1 MIPAFDYFKVVAPV
15 KAQAIYHLRTIC
27 SLHLEIRS
35 VFGPI
40 NLNLFVVVIFIN
52 GSVFQMLLK
61 SGRGWDLVP
70 INEESLIS

>member
-1 MIPAFDYFKVVAPV
+1 MIPAFDYFKAVALV
-15 KAQAIYHLRTIC
+15 TTCQAIYHLRTIC

-61 SGRGWDLVP
+61 SGRVGPVP